1 MRVRKN
7 VADKAFTET
16 TQEPTFYEWLLK
28 KLDTAF
34 VENIPVESMKELPT
48 NYMYLFGFVAYVAS
62 FTCFL
67 YFAYTGY
74 HQMTSKKFITPN
86 LNDGDCQAV
95 LRAVD
100 AVYLGDR
107 LGMWSGDNLFQYSNA
122 LYQINLRKFKENKK
136 DYYAKMQAVGYEL
149 DLIGQSAFD
158 RNLAENIAYWVAWQS
173 KLPGTSSTFHML
185 GSPTIIFDRQLRF
198 GLLANVNGECLVTRQ
213 TTFDRANSYFELTY
227 DVSKFKADPIC
238 SSIAV
243 PEALGYNEA
252 YDSNSFSL
260 KLDVRSF
267 VTSFAVSP
275 SCSNSLS
282 PYLVIGQFP
291 YFRYQRVRGRHRK

>member
-1 MRVRKN
+1 MKVRKN

-16 TQEPTFYEWLLK
+16 TKEPTFYEWLLI

-48 NYMYLFGFVAYVAS
+48 NYMYIFGFIAYIAS
-62 FTCFL
+62 FSCFL

-74 HQMTSKKFITPN
+74 QQLSSKKFITPN
-86 LNDGDCQAV
+86 LNDGECQAV

-122 LYQINLRKFKENKK
+122 LYQVNLRKFKHSLK
-136 DYYAKMQAVGYEL
+136 DYSRKMEYVGDEL
-149 DLIGQSAFD
+149 DKIGQSAYN
-158 RNLAENIAYWVAWQS
+158 RNLAGNIAYWVAWQS
-173 KLPGTSSTFHML
+173 TLPGTSSTFNML
-185 GSPTIIFDRQLRF
+185 GSPTIIFDRALRF
-198 GLLANVNGECLVTRQ
+198 GLLSNAKGECLVTRQ
-213 TTFDRANSYFELTY
+213 TTFDRANSYFEIIY
-227 DVSKFKADPIC
+227 DVSEFKASDIC

-260 KLDVRSF
+260 QLDVRAF
-267 VTSFAVSP
+267 VTAFAVSFFGP
-275 SCSNSLS
+275 F
-282 PYLVIGQFP
+282 YLTDS
-291 YFRYQRVRGRHRK
+291 